1 MKRSSWV
8 AGVAFSVV
16 VFVVALVGVS
26 WGVWHRE
33 EGFRLLRACWTTLED
48 GTQVPR
54 YVEGT
59 EVSVY
64 GPCEGAQ
71 KLVWPKERIP
81 LAVAAVSDLASFE
94 ADARLIQTAVDDVN
108 RQVKFELFQF
118 VGDGLG
124 VDASVLVYHGEEV
137 ETEEDLGPQEGDW
150 ELRLPGYV
158 THYRDGYEPDEG
170 QRLRSDI
177 VLGISGA
184 HDVNL
189 ALGIEHLL
197 LHSVGLAHDDNP
209 SSVMFPPGQRKGA
222 LTGQIT
228 QGDRVLLRQL
238 YGGPRNPR

>member
-1 MKRSSWV
+1 M

-71 KLVWPKERIP
+71 ELVWPQERIP
-81 LAVAAVSDLASFE
+81 LAVAAVSDLETFE
-94 ADARLIQTAVDDVN
+94 SDSRLIQTAVDDVN

-118 VGDGLG
+118 IGDGLG
-124 VDASVLVYHGEEV
+124 ADACVLVYHGEEV
-137 ETEEDLGPQEGDW
+137 ETEEDLGPQEGNWDPHF
-150 ELRLPGYV
+150 PGYAI
-158 THYRDGYEPDEG
+158 HYRDGYESRDR
-170 QRLRSDI
+170 RLYSDI
-177 VLGISGA
+177 VLGVFGNGN
-184 HDVNL
+184 DNRNRVL
-189 ALGIEHLL
+189 WVEHFL
-197 LHSVGLAHDDNP
+197 LHSVGLAHDSDP
-209 SSVMFPPGQRKGA
+209 SSLMFPPSQRGGV
-222 LTGQIT
+222 LSGQIT
-228 QGDRVLLRQL
+228 EGDQMLLRRL
-238 YGGPRNPR
+238 YGGPRKPRGME